1 MVLELWLWE
10 SSTLPDFFQGL
21 VSDHKPFFLLNPSPI
36 GRIRPFRHMTIIDQW
51 PDLRRI
57 ADEEVTRLVRELP
70 KTIRPLVEAIP
81 IVLEKKP
88 GRKLVSDGVDPDVMG
103 LFVGPDYSQEG
114 QDPIPPSIFLF
125 LDNIRDEAEGV
136 PAQFRQEVRKTILHE
151 IGHYLGL
158 NEDDLFKRDLD

>member
-1 MVLELWLWE
+1 M
-10 SSTLPDFFQGL
+10 T
-21 VSDHKPFFLLNPSPI
+21 
-36 GRIRPFRHMTIIDQW
+36 RIHQW

-57 ADEEVTRLVRELP
+57 AGEEAHRLVRELP
-70 KTIRPLVEAIP
+70 KSIRPLVEALP
-81 IVLEKKP
+81 IVYEKIP
-88 GRKLVSDGVDPDVMG
+88 GKDLVDDGVEPDVMG
-103 LFVGPDYSQEG
+103 LFVGPDFSQEG

>member
-103 LFVGPDYSQEG
+103 LFVGADFACESQDYF
-114 QDPIPPSIFLF
+114 PPAIL
-125 LDNIRDEAEGV
+125 LYLENIRDEADGT
-136 PAQFRQEVRKTILHE
+136 PARYREEIRKTLLHE

-158 NEDDLFKRDLD
+158 NEGELWERELD